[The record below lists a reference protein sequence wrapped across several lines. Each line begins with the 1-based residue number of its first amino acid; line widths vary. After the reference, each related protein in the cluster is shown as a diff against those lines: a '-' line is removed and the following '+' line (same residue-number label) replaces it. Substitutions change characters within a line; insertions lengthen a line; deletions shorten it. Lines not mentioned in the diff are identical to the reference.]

1 MSRPTLGCRVAVA
14 ALILCTAAPALSGSS
29 RVAWWFCPRTG
40 EAHSIGA
47 LPAAGSRELD
57 PPGEPARG
65 NDWVLVIDDASR
77 SFGTPGRA
85 R

>member
-1 MSRPTLGCRVAVA
+1 MSRPTLGGRVAVA
-14 ALILCTAAPALSGSS
+14 ALM
-29 RVAWWFCPRTG
+29 
-40 EAHSIGA
+40 
-47 LPAAGSRELD
+47 PAAGSRELD

-65 NDWVLVIDDASR
+65 NDWVLVIDDASQ